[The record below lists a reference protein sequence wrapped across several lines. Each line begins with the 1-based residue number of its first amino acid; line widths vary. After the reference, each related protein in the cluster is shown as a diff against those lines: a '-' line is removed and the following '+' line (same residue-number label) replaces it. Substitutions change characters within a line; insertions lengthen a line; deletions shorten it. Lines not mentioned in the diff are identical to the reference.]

1 MALHGEIEVNGETVG
16 RWSAQRVLTRESGYH
31 TYRWEAYDSTGRH
44 VTGDLIHDYSAGA
57 MTLAAHV
64 LKDAVAAL
72 SRGDQGHPRRR
83 P

>member
-1 MALHGEIEVNGETVG
+1 MALHGEIKVNGETVG

-44 VTGDLIHDYSAGA
+44 VTGDH
-57 MTLAAHV
+57 
-64 LKDAVAAL
+64 AVAAL
-72 SRGDQGHPRRR
+72 SRGGKGHPRRR